1 MSTYYYNQGM
11 NESQVRADKIG
22 KAATYKYLTQAY
34 QHTIG
39 LFDTDHKSQQCRVDF
54 VAFFANGFANYIEV
68 KSRVD
73 VSSTS
78 YATTFISAAKIQYLY
93 NLSEEMKGK
102 NLNNLAFAFVYFN
115 DGELYKF
122 DVAKIYKELAPVYRR
137 VRKSH
142 LGLGDFNMKDE
153 LMYEIDIKQYGFRC
167 GNYQIQDSELL
178 PYFDWNLDR
187 FGVKI

>member
-11 NESQVRADKIG
+11 NDAQVRADKIG
-22 KAATYKYLTQAY
+22 KAATYKYLTQSY

-39 LFDTDHKSQQCRVDF
+39 LYDTDHKSQQCRVDF
-54 VAFFANGFANYIEV
+54 VAFFANSFTNYVEV

-78 YATTFISAAKIQYLY
+78 YPTTFISAAKIQYLY
-93 NLSEEMKGK
+93 NLSEQMNGK
-102 NLNNLAFAFVYFN
+102 DLKNLAFIFVYFN

-122 DVAKIYKELAPVYRR
+122 DVRKIYQEIAPVYRR

-142 LGLGDFNMKDE
+142 LGLGNYDMKQE
-153 LMYEIDIKQYGFRC
+153 LIYEIDIKKYGFRC
-167 GNYQIQDSELL
+167 GNYQIQDAELL

-187 FGVKI
+187 FGIKI

>member
-1 MSTYYYNQGM
+1 MSTYYNNQGM

-34 QHTIG
+34 RHTIG

-54 VAFFANGFANYIEV
+54 VAVFLNNFTNYIEV

-78 YATTFISAAKIQYLY
+78 YPTTFISAAKIQYLY
-93 NLSEEMKGK
+93 NLSEKMNGTGLK
-102 NLNNLAFAFVYFN
+102 NLAFIFVYFN
-115 DGELYKF
+115 DGELYEF
-122 DVAKIYKELAPVYRR
+122 DVRKIYKELAPVYRR

-142 LGLGDFNMKDE
+142 LGLGNYDMKQE
-153 LMYEIDIKQYGFRC
+153 LIYEIDIKKYGLRC

-187 FGVKI
+187 FGIKI